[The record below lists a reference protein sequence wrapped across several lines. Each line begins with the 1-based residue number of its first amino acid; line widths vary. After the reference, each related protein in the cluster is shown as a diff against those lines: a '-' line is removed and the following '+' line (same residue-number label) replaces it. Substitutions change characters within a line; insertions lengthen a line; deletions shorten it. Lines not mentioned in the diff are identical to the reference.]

1 MHERI
6 GMQVRIRPGVRNHT
20 LAFARFHR
28 VSCDKP
34 FDDGGADTGMTPEE
48 MLLCA
53 LGSSAMHRVADYLRS
68 CGLAPDGIELRVS
81 AEPGASGLGEIT
93 IDLDAPGLTPRK
105 REAILK
111 AIDSSLLYQTL
122 VSPRPVRLASA
133 GPSQ

>member
-1 MHERI
+1 
-6 GMQVRIRPGVRNHT
+6 MQVRIRPGTRSHT

-34 FDDGGADTGMTPEE
+34 FDDGGTDTGMTPEE
-48 MLLCA
+48 MMLCA
-53 LGSSAMHRVADYLRS
+53 LGASAMHRAADYLRS

-81 AEPGASGLGEIT
+81 AEPAGPGLGEIT

-111 AIDSSLLYQTL
+111 AIDASVLYQTL
-122 VSPRPVRLASA
+122 LSPRPVRLAA
-133 GPSQ
+133 PGPS